1 MHTPLP
7 PLRQG
12 CIHKNGSVVET
23 YMAAMSVPIAPAT
36 TIKIISA
43 IHDITNPAIAK
54 PRGTRKMPTNEKI
67 NPNSHNTQPKPG
79 IQLKINPSKAN

>member
-1 MHTPLP
+1 
-7 PLRQG
+7 
-12 CIHKNGSVVET
+12 
-23 YMAAMSVPIAPAT
+23 MAAMSVPIAPAT

-79 IQLKINPSKAN
+79 IQLKINPSKANTKPAVPSPLDRFPSD